1 MMEYNISNE
10 TSLNLL
16 NEQQNYNIIN
26 ITNLFRLIFY
36 TPIIFV
42 GSVMGSIIYDY
53 ITFNEEKNNNK
64 KLD

>member
-1 MMEYNISNE
+1 MMD
-10 TSLNLL
+10 
-16 NEQQNYNIIN
+16 YNIIN

>member
-1 MMEYNISNE
+1 MI
-10 TSLNLL
+10 
-16 NEQQNYNIIN
+16 
-26 ITNLFRLIFY
+26 NLFRIIFY

-53 ITFNEEKNNNK
+53 ITFDKEENNNK

>member
-1 MMEYNISNE
+1 MMDYNISNE

>member
-1 MMEYNISNE
+1 MMDYNISDE

-53 ITFNEEKNNNK
+53 IT
-64 KLD
+64 

>member
-1 MMEYNISNE
+1 MMDYNISDE